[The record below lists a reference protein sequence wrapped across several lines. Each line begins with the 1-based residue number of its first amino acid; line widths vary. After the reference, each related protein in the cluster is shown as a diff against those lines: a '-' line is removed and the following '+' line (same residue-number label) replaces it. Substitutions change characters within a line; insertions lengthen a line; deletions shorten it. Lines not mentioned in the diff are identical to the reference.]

1 MRKLTLIAL
10 LALTLTG
17 CENTTASAQ
26 PEQRV
31 RDNHPQNHPCMSRIY
46 FDGHYYITYD
56 NGGRVSSPSI
66 VHEPTMSRISVYKPI
81 SRFKRLMLRW
91 CFGLKFEKR

>member
-1 MRKLTLIAL
+1 MKKPTLTILVL

-17 CENTTASAQ
+17 CNNATSYAQ

-31 RDNHPQNHPCMSRIY
+31 RDNRPQNHPCMSRIY
-46 FDGHYYITYD
+46 FDGHYYVTYD

-66 VHEPTMSRISVYKPI
+66 THDPDCPCR
-81 SRFKRLMLRW
+81 
-91 CFGLKFEKR
+91 EKGGGNA